1 MEEGQKVCAVFFDI
15 RKAFD
20 TVPHRPLL
28 NKLCSIGI
36 DSKIIQWICS
46 YLTERRQHVVCDGV
60 SSSNIHVLSGVPQ
73 GSVLGPLLF
82 LLYIDDVASQQLSV
96 NCTINLF
103 ADDMLLFKP
112 INSAPDLHSLQGDI
126 DIIKSWA
133 DGKHLSFNPVKC
145 KCMLISRKRRP
156 RQPLS
161 LSLGGSDSA
170 PEQVQSFKY
179 LGVLISS
186 SLSWSPHIDTVCT
199 KARKLLGLLQEI
211 LRANRH

>member
-1 MEEGQKVCAVFFDI
+1 MSKLLERHLYLLLADYLYENDLLSNKQWGFQHGKSTVTALLHVTNQWFQLLEEGQEVCAVFFDI

-46 YLTERRQHVVCDGV
+46 YLTERRQHVVCDGA

-96 NCTINLF
+96 NCMINLF

-112 INSAPDLHSLQGDI
+112 VNSTLDLHRLQGDI
-126 DIIKSWA
+126 DTIKHWVNQLVYNWHA
-133 DGKHLSFNPVKC
+133 IC
-145 KCMLISRKRRP
+145 
-156 RQPLS
+156 
-161 LSLGGSDSA
+161 
-170 PEQVQSFKY
+170 
-179 LGVLISS
+179 
-186 SLSWSPHIDTVCT
+186 
-199 KARKLLGLLQEI
+199 KLLY
-211 LRANRH
+211 LRR

>member
-1 MEEGQKVCAVFFDI
+1 MSPIRGFNFWNKVKRFVLFDI
-15 RKAFD
+15 RKAYYD
-20 TVPHRPLL
+20 TVPHRTLL

-46 YLTERRQHVVCDGV
+46 YLTERRQLVVCDGA

-112 INSAPDLHSLQGDI
+112 VNSTLDL
-126 DIIKSWA
+126 
-133 DGKHLSFNPVKC
+133 C
-145 KCMLISRKRRP
+145 
-156 RQPLS
+156 
-161 LSLGGSDSA
+161 
-170 PEQVQSFKY
+170 
-179 LGVLISS
+179 
-186 SLSWSPHIDTVCT
+186 
-199 KARKLLGLLQEI
+199 
-211 LRANRH
+211 

>member
-1 MEEGQKVCAVFFDI
+1 MVSTFGRRSRGLCCFFDI

-46 YLTERRQHVVCDGV
+46 NLTERRQHVVCDGA
-60 SSSNIHVLSGVPQ
+60 SSSNIHVLSGLPQ

-96 NCTINLF
+96 SCTINLF

-112 INSAPDLHSLQGDI
+112 VNATLDLHCLQGDI
-126 DIIKSWA
+126 DTIKAWA
-133 DGKHLSFNPVKC
+133 DGNQLSFNPVKC
-145 KCMLISRKRRP
+145 KCKLISRKRRP

-161 LSLGGSDSA
+161 LSLGGSA
-170 PEQVQSFKY
+170 LEQVQTFK
-179 LGVLISS
+179 
-186 SLSWSPHIDTVCT
+186 LSWCAYLLFIELVTSYTLEEKDGYPWFSTV
-199 KARKLLGLLQEI
+199 QY
-211 LRANRH
+211 N